1 MPRLFLS
8 RSTLLPRLA
17 LLAALALLLIAQFL
31 LLAHAGEHAHHDD
44 DADEPACALCL
55 WQATGHSLVGPLAEP
70 PTLALRPRPTA
81 RPRPAPAPGHLQADW
96 PLQQAARG
104 PPGLLLPA

>member
-8 RSTLLPRLA
+8 RSMLLPRLA
-17 LLAALALLLIAQFL
+17 LLAALALVLGAQLL

-55 WQATGHSLVGPLAEP
+55 WQATGHSLAAPLPAT
-70 PTLALRPRPTA
+70 PTVALRPGSAVRPQ
-81 RPRPAPAPGHLQADW
+81 PLQGHRHPQTGW

-104 PPGLLLPA
+104 PPGPPPLT